1 MKKDKEIKM
10 IAGMQTEIEALRY
23 AISTIAEIIHM
34 EMPLR
39 YQDDW
44 LDRIVKQGLYVTPE
58 TEEILR
64 EQEQ

>member
-1 MKKDKEIKM
+1 MKNYKE
-10 IAGMQTEIEALRY
+10 ENEALRY

>member
-1 MKKDKEIKM
+1 
-10 IAGMQTEIEALRY
+10 MQTEIEALRY